1 MGISTLLG
9 LPVEEQ
15 RNLFEKSSF
24 LRKKE
29 KLNLNLP
36 KGYLF
41 FSFSCR
47 YKLERCLEKCTPLPR
62 AIIVDLDVFS
72 LNQVSS
78 ILNALKVH
86 QQLSCIP
93 IIGLANHLKKM
104 DVASL
109 LEAGLDDCFFKP
121 LDWRAIQKR
130 VNFISEF
137 KQLQKLEVVDSAP
150 EGYKIPLGKRAF
162 DILVAGTVLT
172 GLSPLL
178 ILVAILI
185 KLESKGPLFYT
196 SKRIGTGYQEFD
208 FIKFRSMSAD
218 ADKQLQKLAHLNSYD
233 EKSTKTDTFFKI
245 KNDPRVTRIGKIIR
259 KTSIDEL
266 PQLLNVLRGEM
277 SIIGNRPLPLYEA
290 KKLTKDDWAKRFL
303 APAGLTGLWQVDER
317 GKDNLSAEERVNLD
331 VTYAKGVSFLMDIK
345 ILLKTV
351 PAMWQRG

>member
-1 MGISTLLG
+1 MGISTLLST
-9 LPVEEQ
+9 PVEER
-15 RNLFEKSSF
+15 RNFYAKYSLKEE
-24 LRKKE
+24 E
-29 KLNLNLP
+29 KLSLNLP

-41 FSFSCR
+41 FSLSCLHN
-47 YKLERCLEKCTPLPR
+47 LERVLDKCKPIPN

-72 LNQVSS
+72 LSQIGVV
-78 ILNALKVH
+78 LNDLKKH
-86 QQLSCIP
+86 KLYAQIP
-93 IIGLANHLKKM
+93 IIGLANHLEKLE
-104 DVASL
+104 VASL
-109 LEAGLDDCFFKP
+109 LEAGLDDCFFSP
-121 LDWRAIQKR
+121 LDWIAIQKR
-130 VNFISEF
+130 VSFIAEF
-137 KQLQKLEVVDSAP
+137 KQLQKLEVVKNP
-150 EGYKIPLGKRAF
+150 PQIYKTPMGKRAF
-162 DILVAGTVLT
+162 DILVASLVLIS
-172 GLSPLL
+172 LSPIL

-218 ADKQLQKLAHLNSYD
+218 ADKQLKKLAHLNSYD
-233 EKSTKTDTFFKI
+233 KKSENTDTFFKI
-245 KNDPRVTRIGKIIR
+245 KNDPRVTRIGKVIR

-266 PQLLNVLRGEM
+266 PQLINVLRGEM

-317 GKDNLSAEERVNLD
+317 GKDNLSTEERVNLD